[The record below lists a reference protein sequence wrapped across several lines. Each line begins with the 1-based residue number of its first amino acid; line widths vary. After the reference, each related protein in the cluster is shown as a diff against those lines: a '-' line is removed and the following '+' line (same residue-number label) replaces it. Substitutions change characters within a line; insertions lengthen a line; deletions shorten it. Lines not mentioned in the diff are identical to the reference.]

1 MPTARESLLDAALTA
16 LETLPWPAVRMVD
29 VASRARVSRQTLYNE
44 FGGKEGLARALVR
57 READVYLRG
66 VDRALAEPPAP
77 GGHPADRLVRLA
89 EWTLRAARSR
99 PLVRALLTG
108 CWSPRLPAPS
118 VRLPGPGRV
127 VPAQRRADAGV
138 PGPGELVAAVR
149 DRALAALE
157 REAPGADP
165 AELARYCETAVRIG
179 LSCVVAPPGREEEHA
194 AYVRAVL
201 GRLPVREG
209 TAARRVTPGA
219 AP

>member
-1 MPTARESLLDAALTA
+1 MFICA
-16 LETLPWPAVRMVD
+16 
-29 VASRARVSRQTLYNE
+29 
-44 FGGKEGLARALVR
+44 
-57 READVYLRG
+57 G

-77 GGHPADRLVRLA
+77 GGHPADRLVRVA
-89 EWTLRAARSR
+89 EWTRRAGPLQR
-99 PLVRALLTG
+99 PRAGPAHRLLERAPPRALRPPPGRPGRACPPSGAPTPG
-108 CWSPRLPAPS
+108 CPAP
-118 VRLPGPGRV
+118 R
-127 VPAQRRADAGV
+127 
-138 PGPGELVAAVR
+138 ELVAAVR

-165 AELARYCETAVRIG
+165 AELARYCETAVRLG
-179 LSCVVAPPGREEEHA
+179 LSCVVAPPGRDEEHV